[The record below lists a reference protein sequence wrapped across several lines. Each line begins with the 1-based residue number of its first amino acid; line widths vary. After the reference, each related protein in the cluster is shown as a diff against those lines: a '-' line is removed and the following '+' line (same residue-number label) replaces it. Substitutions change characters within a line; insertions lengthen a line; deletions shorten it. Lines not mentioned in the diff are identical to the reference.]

1 MSFESVDPGEGHS
14 IAAWTAVTI
23 MLVAVTIG
31 TVAFF
36 LALVWLVWA
45 AAALLVVGVGVG
57 WVLSKVGY
65 GVADAKSAHEGH

>member
-23 MLVAVTIG
+23 MLLAIAVG

-36 LALVWLVWA
+36 LALSWLVWA
-45 AAALLVVGVGVG
+45 SVALLVVGLGVG
-57 WVLSKVGY
+57 WALSKVGY
-65 GVADAKSAHEGH
+65 GVADTQPHEGH

>member
-31 TVAFF
+31 TIAFF
-36 LALVWLVWA
+36 LNLAWLVWA
-45 AAALLVVGVGVG
+45 SVALLVVGLITG
-57 WVLSKVGY
+57 WVLARMGY
-65 GVADAKSAHEGH
+65 GVSATTHEGH

>member
-23 MLVAVTIG
+23 MLVAITIG

-36 LALVWLVWA
+36 LALAWLVWA
-45 AAALLVVGVGVG
+45 SAALLVVGLVVG
-57 WVLSKVGY
+57 WALSKVGY
-65 GVADAKSAHEGH
+65 GVADAQTHEGH

>member
-23 MLVAVTIG
+23 MLLAVAIG

-36 LALVWLVWA
+36 LVIPWLVWA
-45 AAALLVVGVGVG
+45 SVGLLVVGLLVGRI
-57 WVLSKVGY
+57 LAKIGY
-65 GVADAKSAHEGH
+65 GVADTAHLGH

>member
-23 MLVAVTIG
+23 MLLAVAIG

-36 LALVWLVWA
+36 LVIPWLVWA
-45 AAALLVVGVGVG
+45 SVGLLVVGLLVG
-57 WVLSKVGY
+57 WILAKIGY
-65 GVADAKSAHEGH
+65 GVADTAHLDH

>member
-36 LALVWLVWA
+36 LAMVWLVWA
-45 AAALLVVGVGVG
+45 SAALLVVGVATG

-65 GVADAKSAHEGH
+65 GVGDVKPHEGH

>member
-23 MLVAVTIG
+23 MLLAITIG

-36 LALVWLVWA
+36 LALPWLVWA
-45 AAALLVVGVGVG
+45 SVALLVVGLGVG

-65 GVADAKSAHEGH
+65 GVADAKPHEGH

>member
-23 MLVAVTIG
+23 MLVAITIG

-36 LALVWLVWA
+36 LAQAWLVWA
-45 AAALLVVGVGVG
+45 SVALLVVGLVVG

-65 GVADAKSAHEGH
+65 GVAAVEPHEGH

>member
-23 MLVAVTIG
+23 MLLAITIG

-36 LALVWLVWA
+36 LAQPWLVWA
-45 AAALLVVGVGVG
+45 SVALLVVGLAVG

-65 GVADAKSAHEGH
+65 GVADATHHEVH

>member
-23 MLVAVTIG
+23 MLLAITIG

-36 LALVWLVWA
+36 LVIPWLVWA
-45 AAALLVVGVGVG
+45 SVGLLVAGLVVG
-57 WVLSKVGY
+57 WVLAKIGY
-65 GVADAKSAHEGH
+65 GVADTSHQGH

>member
-23 MLVAVTIG
+23 MLVAFAIG

-36 LALVWLVWA
+36 LSIAWLVWA
-45 AAALLVVGVGVG
+45 SAALLVVGVVVG
-57 WVLSKVGY
+57 WVLSKIGY

>member
-23 MLVAVTIG
+23 MLLAIAIG

-36 LALVWLVWA
+36 LVVPWLVWA
-45 AAALLVVGVGVG
+45 SVGLLVAGLLTG

-65 GVADAKSAHEGH
+65 GAADHESSHQGH

>member
-23 MLVAVTIG
+23 MLLAMAIG

-36 LALVWLVWA
+36 LAIPWLVWA
-45 AAALLVVGVGVG
+45 SVGLLVAGLLVG
-57 WVLSKVGY
+57 WVLAKVGY
-65 GVADAKSAHEGH
+65 GVADPQPSHQGR

>member
-23 MLVAVTIG
+23 MLLAIAVG

-36 LALVWLVWA
+36 LALSWLVWA
-45 AAALLVVGVGVG
+45 SVVLLVVGLGVG

-65 GVADAKSAHEGH
+65 GVADTQPHEGH

>member
-23 MLVAVTIG
+23 MLLAITIG

-36 LALVWLVWA
+36 LVIPWLVWA
-45 AAALLVVGVGVG
+45 SAGLLVVGLLVG
-57 WVLSKVGY
+57 WILSKVGY
-65 GVADAKSAHEGH
+65 GVTISSHQGR

>member
-23 MLVAVTIG
+23 MLLASAIG

-36 LALVWLVWA
+36 LVIPWLVWA
-45 AAALLVVGVGVG
+45 SVGLLVVGLLVG

-65 GVADAKSAHEGH
+65 GVADAKSAHQGH

>member
-23 MLVAVTIG
+23 MLLAIAIG

-36 LALVWLVWA
+36 LAVEWLVWA
-45 AAALLVVGVGVG
+45 SAGLLVVGLLTG
-57 WVLSKVGY
+57 WVLAKVGY
-65 GVADAKSAHEGH
+65 GVAEHESSHQGH

>member
-23 MLVAVTIG
+23 MLLAVAIG

-36 LALVWLVWA
+36 LVIPWLVWA
-45 AAALLVVGVGVG
+45 SVGLLVVGLLVG
-57 WVLSKVGY
+57 WILAKIGY
-65 GVADAKSAHEGH
+65 GVADTAHLGH

>member
-23 MLVAVTIG
+23 MLVAFTIG

-36 LALVWLVWA
+36 LSMAWLVWA
-45 AAALLVVGVGVG
+45 SAALLVVGLVVG
-57 WVLSKVGY
+57 WVLSKIGY

>member
-57 WVLSKVGY
+57 WVLAKVGY